1 MVFDWREIMSK
12 DDYDVVV
19 FKLLVYFYA
28 CLKRVTVFKQEEF
41 DLITKKAGVNEQYL
55 LDILHMM
62 QNEGLIEG
70 LSFTMAWGK
79 VLILVGNVSDA
90 KITAE
95 GIRYLKENGQMKK
108 VLAFLIDKADTII
121 SLVKLVALMQ

>member
-1 MVFDWREIMSK
+1 MLEDIIAK

-28 CLKRVTVFKQEEF
+28 CLKRVTVFKQAEF
-41 DLITKKAGVNEQYL
+41 DLITKKAGVDERYL
-55 LDILHMM
+55 LDILRMM
-62 QNEGLIEG
+62 QDEGLA
-70 LSFTMAWGK
+70 FTKAWGEE
-79 VLILVGNVSDA
+79 LILLGNVSDA

-95 GIRYLKENGQMKK
+95 GIHYLQDNGRMKK

-121 SLVKLVALMQ
+121 GLVKLVALMQ

>member
-1 MVFDWREIMSK
+1 MAE

-28 CLKRVTVFKQEEF
+28 CLKCVTVFKQEEF

-79 VLILVGNVSDA
+79 VLILAGNVSDA

-95 GIRYLKENGQMKK
+95 GIHYLQDNGQMKK
-108 VLAFLIDKADTII
+108 VLAFLIDKADIII

>member
-1 MVFDWREIMSK
+1 MAE

-28 CLKRVTVFKQEEF
+28 CLKCVTVFKQEEF

-95 GIRYLKENGQMKK
+95 GIRYLKENGQMEK

-121 SLVKLVALMQ
+121 SLVKLVSLMQ